1 MIEFIALAQQCA
13 PAIEMPIAHAIV
25 KRESNY
31 KAFAI
36 GVNYGGKPIA
46 QPKNYNEAVTK
57 AKYLIQKGFNIDLGL
72 AQINSKNLN
81 WLNLRVED
89 AFNPCANLKAM
100 QTVYL
105 DCFKRAGEGGLGTR
119 MQRAFSCYNT
129 GNFNKG
135 FKNGYVNKT
144 TSYFNEFFGINRK
157 SLPIKSEDLA
167 VYASSL
173 NNQDSKDIS
182 EESNIKNESI
192 NMNELEEE
200 NKKVY
205 SSWDVFKDF

>member
-36 GVNYGGKPIA
+36 GVNHGGKQIA

-81 WLNLRVED
+81 W
-89 AFNPCANLKAM
+89 
-100 QTVYL
+100 
-105 DCFKRAGEGGLGTR
+105 
-119 MQRAFSCYNT
+119 
-129 GNFNKG
+129 
-135 FKNGYVNKT
+135 
-144 TSYFNEFFGINRK
+144 
-157 SLPIKSEDLA
+157 
-167 VYASSL
+167 
-173 NNQDSKDIS
+173 
-182 EESNIKNESI
+182 
-192 NMNELEEE
+192 
-200 NKKVY
+200 
-205 SSWDVFKDF
+205 